1 MKSDESQCLSGNES
15 KLFDKSLHWEIDKNF
30 FIHIIN
36 KHKCSIKIL
45 NYKCNYL
52 IYNYI

>member
-1 MKSDESQCLSGNES
+1 MCTLSEFES
-15 KLFDKSLHWEIDKNF
+15 KLMAKSLHWEIDKKF
-30 FIHIIN
+30 FIHIIS
-36 KHKCSIKIL
+36 KHKCSIKKL